1 MRNLRLL
8 LVLLLAWGYIY
19 ANDLILE
26 IKITG
31 NENIEE
37 ELIKSL
43 LNFEVGDNLAADKI
57 SETYKSLYQLGVFK
71 NIELTKSDLPAGT
84 SILINVAEYPIVKEI
99 SFKGNNKLSRQKL
112 TDLAAVKEGS
122 YWAPFTQKE
131 VEIRIKEEYA
141 KKGYHLVEMEFVENE
156 TSNNNVELSVKIDE
170 GRKVVIKSIKIHG
183 NKEIKV
189 KKLLGKMKTKT
200 QGFLRSGKLDQEKLD
215 LDLTQIVD
223 FYNKKGFIDSRI
235 INYDKQISDGY
246 YYLDIYVYEGEQYK
260 FGTVTVEGNTRFSNE
275 TIISQFKFEKGDPF
289 NKEKYEIQKNDIR
302 SLYFEDGYIYSV
314 INEEKTRDG
323 DLLNINL
330 VIMENT
336 RAKIRKIEMVGNRR
350 TKEKVIRRKLAISPG
365 DYFQQSKVKQT
376 LYNIY
381 NMGFFEPDLYPDSK
395 QINQNGDVDL
405 IIHMSDKSSG
415 TANGGIAINSADGLV
430 GQLSVSHNNLFGNS
444 WQTSVKTEFGG
455 KTQNYSFSF
464 TNPYFK
470 DTNTLLGFDAYHT
483 TQEYNV
489 YKVNTNGGTIRVGRP
504 LGFLNFG
511 KVVFGYSLYA
521 KKYQILSGEEENS
534 WTSLDNLDEKG
545 WQNTSSVSLNLTRDS
560 RDNNL
565 FATTGS
571 QLTLYSEFAGG
582 PLQGDFDY
590 FKQIAQVS
598 WFTKT
603 YWKLVLATKWRFG
616 YVNGFNGKD
625 VPPDE
630 RFYLGGTGADGLRG
644 YGDNDVGPEDG
655 GLREIIFSTEYS
667 APIAGD
673 QIVGLF
679 FFDAGN
685 SYNTLEE
692 FNFWNLKKGAGLGI
706 RIQSPFG
713 LIGFDYAHN
722 FEDKEWVPHFQFG
735 TTF

>member
-31 NENIEE
+31 NENIEQ

-43 LNFEVGDNLAADKI
+43 LNFEVGDNLSADNI

-71 NIELTKSDLPAGT
+71 NIELNQSDLPAGT
-84 SILINVAEYPIVKEI
+84 SVDITVEEYPIVQEI
-99 SFKGNNKLSRQKL
+99 SFRGNNKLSRQKL
-112 TDLAAVKEGS
+112 TDLSAVKVGS
-122 YWAPFTQKE
+122 YWAPFVQKE
-131 VEIRIKEEYA
+131 VELRIKAEYA
-141 KKGYHLVEMEFVENE
+141 KKGYHLVEIDFDAQ
-156 TSNNNVELSVKIDE
+156 TASNNKVELSVKIDE

-183 NKEIKV
+183 NKEIKA
-189 KKLLGKMKTKT
+189 KKLLGQMKTKP

-215 LDLTQIVD
+215 TDLTQIVD
-223 FYNKKGFIDSRI
+223 YYNKKGFIDSRV
-235 INYDKQISDGY
+235 INYDKQISEGY
-246 YYLDIYVYEGEQYK
+246 YYLDVYIYEGAQYK

-275 TIISQFKFEKGDPF
+275 IIINQFKFEKGDPF

-314 INEEKTRDG
+314 INEENTKDG

-330 VIMENT
+330 VIVENT

-365 DYFQQSKVKQT
+365 DYFQQSRVKQT

-395 QINQNGDVDL
+395 QINRNGDVDL
-405 IIHMSDKSSG
+405 VLHMSDKSSG

-455 KTQNYSFSF
+455 STQNYSFSF

-470 DTNTLLGFDAYHT
+470 DSNTLLGFDAYHT
-483 TQEYNV
+483 TQEYDV
-489 YKVNTNGGTIRVGRP
+489 YGVNTNGGTIRVGRP

-521 KKYQILSGEEENS
+521 KKYEILDGEEENS
-534 WTSLDNLDEKG
+534 WSSLDTLDTKG

-598 WFTKT
+598 WYTKT

-644 YGDNDVGPEDG
+644 YGDNEVGPDDG

-673 QIVGLF
+673 QIVGLL

-685 SYNTLEE
+685 SYNSLEE
-692 FNFWNLKKGAGLGI
+692 FNFWELKKGAGLGI

-713 LIGFDYAHN
+713 LIGFDYARN
-722 FEDKEWVPHFQFG
+722 FEDREWVPHFQFG